1 MRSVLELEFKF
12 TVNIYGWS
20 WEGRPNAVTGVD
32 EITDFVLTHYGLCCR
47 RGTCAHVGVEFMI
60 MIGLAFFRRRL
71 LRVYS
76 L

>member
-20 WEGRPNAVTGVD
+20 WEGKRNAVTGVD
-32 EITDFVLTHYGLCCR
+32 EITDFVLTQYGLH
-47 RGTCAHVGVEFMI
+47 TVADVE
-60 MIGLAFFRRRL
+60 
-71 LRVYS
+71 RVPTWVSS